1 MILVTGQLL
10 LLAATVVAGPMGR
23 TRFAP
28 IPGRLLAALCFFYAA
43 WAGLAGVRRLG
54 RQLTPMPIP
63 KAEGELITTG
73 IYARLRHP
81 LYASTMA
88 LGLGWAL
95 AWSSPTA
102 LGLAAMLAGWLHF
115 KAQFEEVFLQARFRG
130 YADYARRVPRYF
142 PRPFHRPSSHRS

>member
-1 MILVTGQLL
+1 
-10 LLAATVVAGPMGR
+10 
-23 TRFAP
+23 
-28 IPGRLLAALCFFYAA
+28 
-43 WAGLAGVRRLG
+43 
-54 RQLTPMPIP
+54 
-63 KAEGELITTG
+63 
-73 IYARLRHP
+73 
-81 LYASTMA
+81 MA